1 MTSLCIS
8 EDMTM
13 HFKSREEYDQED
25 WERYRQ
31 KQNQIYEKRR
41 AKFEAEGYKCKFEG
55 CGQSFREIGELYEHN
70 NKHQEE
76 LREAMICN
84 QANCG
89 KKFEDRKKYFDHIQE
104 HKVASKRKII
114 NSIRYKTCNFNWI
127 YK

>member
-1 MTSLCIS
+1 MTIR
-8 EDMTM
+8 
-13 HFKSREEYDQED
+13 FKTRDEYDQED

-31 KQNQIYEKRR
+31 KQKDNFDKRR

-55 CGQSFREIGELYEHN
+55 CGQSFRSVSEYHEHF

-84 QANCG
+84 QPNCG
-89 KKFEDRKKYFDHIQE
+89 KKFENQKKYFDHIHE

-114 NSIRYKTCNFNWI
+114 NSIR
-127 YK
+127 